1 MSFPFSVLPM
11 EFASEFRSANEVE
24 SALLS
29 FLSTASGANLTLPL
43 YPGFLNLLI
52 ESSVGTVTW
61 ASES

>member
-11 EFASEFRSANEVE
+11 EFASEFLSANDVE

-43 YPGFLNLLI
+43 YPGCLNLLV

>member
-1 MSFPFSVLPM
+1 MSFPFSFLPM
-11 EFASEFRSANEVE
+11 EFMSEFLSANDVE

-43 YPGFLNLLI
+43 YPGCLILLI
-52 ESSVGTVTW
+52 DSSVGTDTW